1 MRLSKPNFPFKILI
15 LFFITIVLNGCSETT
30 FLVNS
35 AKRIGSWGDDP
46 VYKIGNPYKIYGKWY
61 YPAVDYNYKEIGIAS
76 WYGPGFHGKKT
87 ANGEI
92 FNQNKISAAHRTLPM
107 PSIVKVTNL
116 DNGLV
121 LEKVRV
127 NDRGPFAGNR
137 IIDLSKKA
145 AEELGFVNIGT
156 ARVQVE
162 ILEEESRKHAVDI
175 NTKIPM
181 KVESAEIK
189 TIKKSDL
196 GKLPNESDVNNLDNG
211 ATRLTKK
218 NGLVENPIF
227 KDKPIA
233 IQVGAFTDHRNAKNL
248 TVKLSDYKAYI
259 ERTFINNKYLY
270 RVRIGPISD
279 FQLAQKIKQKLF
291 DLGYTASHLILN

>member
-1 MRLSKPNFPFKILI
+1 MLI
-15 LFFITIVLNGCSETT
+15 SCSETT

-46 VYKIGNPYKIYGKWY
+46 IYKVGNPYKINGKWY
-61 YPAVDYNYKEIGIAS
+61 YPAIDYDYEEIGIAS

-121 LEKVRV
+121 LQRVRI

-145 AEELGFVNIGT
+145 AEELGFVISGT
-156 ARVQVE
+156 ARVKVE
-162 ILEEESRKHAVDI
+162 ILEDESRKHAIENSDKKVR
-175 NTKIPM
+175 
-181 KVESAEIK
+181 KVESAK
-189 TIKKSDL
+189 VQKIKKVNIKDSSINSDL
-196 GKLPNESDVNNLDNG
+196 INNSEEIEV
-211 ATRLTKK
+211 KK
-218 NGLVENPIF
+218 TNKEVLSINPIF
-227 KDKPIA
+227 KNKPLA
-233 IQVGAFTDHRNAKNL
+233 IQVGAFTDRRNAKTL
-248 TVKLSDYKAYI
+248 SEKLSEFKAYI
-259 ERTFINNKYLY
+259 ERIFVNNQYLY
-270 RVRIGPISD
+270 RVRIGPIND
-279 FQLAQKIKQKLF
+279 IGVAENIKDKLF
-291 DLGYTASHLILN
+291 KLGYTASHLIIN